1 MVMKDNDDDIQFETM
16 PDFGNMFLPKNE
28 MPKKEK
34 HVEKEYDTL
43 YDELLDKCY
52 PGNYKDDNTER
63 FDVANDIYDQ
73 LKLKGT
79 GITDDDLRYLR
90 NRAIEE
96 LSIHIST
103 SKTFAKLKSLIDPE
117 NYIKIEPY
125 NKGLVEKAKRL
136 YDQLKKDEDDIRALE
151 RIENHTDT
159 NELIEEYYYNILSP
173 NEYLKKCPTG
183 KHSNE
188 VKELLLKEEEK
199 YYNDNIAKTY
209 LEKYP
214 NGIHKDEAE
223 CYNNESPS
231 NYLKKYPNGRYQ
243 TNAKEDRKSNIIGI
257 CFAIV
262 MIGGVVLVIIGS
274 YLNH

>member
-1 MVMKDNDDDIQFETM
+1 MVMNDNNDDIQFEVM
-16 PDFGNMFLPKNE
+16 PDFGNMFSPKNE
-28 MPKKEK
+28 MPPKEK
-34 HVEKEYDTL
+34 HIEKEYDTL
-43 YDELLDKCY
+43 YDELIDKCY
-52 PGNYKDDNTER
+52 PGNYKEENTER

-79 GITDDDLRYLR
+79 RITDDDLRYLR

-103 SKTFAKLKSLIDPE
+103 SKIFARLKSLIDPE

-125 NKGLVEKAKRL
+125 NKDLVEKAKRL
-136 YDQLKKDEDDIRALE
+136 YDQLKKDKDDIRALE
-151 RIENHTDT
+151 RIENQTDT

-173 NEYLKKCPTG
+173 NEYLKKCPEG
-183 KHSNE
+183 KHSIE
-188 VKELLLKEEEK
+188 VKELLLEEEEK
-199 YYNDNIAKTY
+199 YYNDNIAQTY

-223 CYNNESPS
+223 CYHNESPS

-243 TNAKEDRKSNIIGI
+243 KNAKEDRQSNIIGI
-257 CFAIV
+257 CLAIV
-262 MIGGVVLVIIGS
+262 MIGGVVLLIIGS